1 MPQVKRAQSYRWTVD
16 HPIAKRAGKV
26 EYFSFDVEFKALKS
40 AEVTGILLKG
50 ADGSM
55 PNEEF
60 IDALLCGWY
69 DMQKDDQPWVF
80 SVAAVIELCS
90 MYPGMTRSIS
100 VAWAESTQ
108 GGAARKN

>member
-26 EYFSFDVEFKALKS
+26 EFFSFDLEFKSLKS
-40 AEVTGILLKG
+40 AEVTDLLLKG
-50 ADGSM
+50 SANAM

-60 IDALLCGWY
+60 IDAILCGWH
-69 DMQKDDQPWVF
+69 DMQRDNEPWVF
-80 SVAAVIELCS
+80 SVAAVIELCG

-100 VAWAESTQ
+100 IAWTESTQ